1 LHVLARHFSRENQ
14 DLQWPLWLH
23 KQKQLQVIILTVQ
36 VTGSH
41 VDFLVTWFSIDLRIL
56 VGHAYREVIAWLVC
70 NDALQ

>member
-1 LHVLARHFSRENQ
+1 
-14 DLQWPLWLH
+14 LWLH

-56 VGHAYREVIAWLVC
+56 GGHAYREVIAWLVC